1 MMKAIPVAEQCLAC
15 HGSKIKPE
23 LAEHLQKLYPEDK
36 AIGFSQG
43 DLRGA
48 FSLKKYL

>member
-1 MMKAIPVAEQCLAC
+1 VCSSDL
-15 HGSKIKPE
+15 GSKIKPE
-23 LAEHLQKLYPEDK
+23 LSEHLDKLYPEDQAK
-36 AIGFSQG
+36 GFSQG